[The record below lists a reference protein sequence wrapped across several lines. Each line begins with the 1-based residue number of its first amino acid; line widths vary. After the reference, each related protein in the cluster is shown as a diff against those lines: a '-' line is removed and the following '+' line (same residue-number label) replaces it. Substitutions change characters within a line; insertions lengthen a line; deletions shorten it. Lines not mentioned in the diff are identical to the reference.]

1 MEILSHE
8 IAEICKQIAEVEI
21 KIRHAEENGNAEE
34 NGLTDFK
41 KTSFWRKKELQ
52 LRTKKIKLRT
62 KELNLRTKEL
72 NLRTLL
78 LKKDEMLRN
87 EKEKL
92 RNREE
97 RKITLLTRSGLIG
110 E

>member
-1 MEILSHE
+1 MEILSRE

-34 NGLTDFK
+34 NGLTDFE

-52 LRTKKIKLRT
+52 LRTKKIK
-62 KELNLRTKEL
+62 LRTKEL

-110 E
+110 K